1 MRTVVL
7 SPFPYLNS
15 IMENNEV
22 LDRQYSIRLFDGMP
36 PMEVM
41 CSLASYTNNGTLAL
55 QLFNKPDLPDG
66 YPLPDDPR
74 KLFCEPFGVV
84 TVNLFESRLLPY
96 SVQFIDENNLPG
108 IGAWLRQ
115 NGIAQPTGVHAPS
128 GYCLYEA
135 YRFNIPEKDL
145 KEVIDRRQQLGTQ
158 PAEERQSAER
168 KIK

>member
-1 MRTVVL
+1 
-7 SPFPYLNS
+7 
-15 IMENNEV
+15 MENTEV
-22 LDRQYSIRLFDGMP
+22 LDRQYSTRLFDSMP

-55 QLFNKPDLPDG
+55 QLFNKPDIPEAYLPSG
-66 YPLPDDPR
+66 DPK
-74 KLFCEPFGVV
+74 KLFCEPVGVV
-84 TVNLFESRLLPY
+84 TVNLFESALLPY
-96 SVQFIDENNLPG
+96 NIQFVDENNMPG

-115 NGIAQPTGVHAPS
+115 NGIAQPTGYHAAS

-158 PAEERQSAER
+158 PPEQKHTQER
-168 KIK
+168 KMK

>member
-1 MRTVVL
+1 
-7 SPFPYLNS
+7 
-15 IMENNEV
+15 MENSEV
-22 LDRQYSIRLFDGMP
+22 LDRQYSIRLFDSMP

-55 QLFNKPDLPDG
+55 QLFNKPDIPERYLPSG
-66 YPLPDDPR
+66 DPK

-84 TVNLFESRLLPY
+84 TVNLFESGLLPY
-96 SVQFIDENNLPG
+96 NVQFVDENNLPG

-115 NGIAQPTGVHAPS
+115 NGIAQPTGYHAAS

-135 YRFNIPEKDL
+135 YRFNFNEKDL
-145 KEVIDRRQQLGTQ
+145 KEVMDRRQQLGTQ
-158 PAEERQSAER
+158 PVEQRNAQER

>member
-1 MRTVVL
+1 
-7 SPFPYLNS
+7 
-15 IMENNEV
+15 MENSEV
-22 LDRQYSIRLFDGMP
+22 LDRQYSIRLFDSMP

-55 QLFNKPDLPDG
+55 QLFNKPDIPERYLPSG
-66 YPLPDDPR
+66 DPK

-84 TVNLFESRLLPY
+84 TVNLFESGLLPY
-96 SVQFIDENNLPG
+96 NVQFVDENNLPG

-115 NGIAQPTGVHAPS
+115 NGIAQPTGYHAAS

-135 YRFNIPEKDL
+135 YRFNFNEKDL
-145 KEVIDRRQQLGTQ
+145 KEVMDRRQQLGTQ
-158 PAEERQSAER
+158 PVEQRNVQER

>member
-1 MRTVVL
+1 
-7 SPFPYLNS
+7 
-15 IMENNEV
+15 MENTEV
-22 LDRQYSIRLFDGMP
+22 LDRQYSIRLFDSMP

-55 QLFNKPDLPDG
+55 QLFNKPDIPERYLPSG
-66 YPLPDDPR
+66 DPK

-84 TVNLFESRLLPY
+84 TVNLFESGLLPY
-96 SVQFIDENNLPG
+96 NVQFVDENNLPG

-115 NGIAQPTGVHAPS
+115 NGIAQPTGYHAAS

-135 YRFNIPEKDL
+135 YRFNFNEKDL
-145 KEVIDRRQQLGTQ
+145 KEVMDRRQQLGTQ
-158 PAEERQSAER
+158 PVDQRNAQER

>member
-1 MRTVVL
+1 
-7 SPFPYLNS
+7 
-15 IMENNEV
+15 MENSEV
-22 LDRQYSIRLFDGMP
+22 LDWQYSIRLFDSMP

-55 QLFNKPDLPDG
+55 QLFNKPDIPERYLPSG
-66 YPLPDDPR
+66 DPK

-84 TVNLFESRLLPY
+84 TVNLFESGLLPY
-96 SVQFIDENNLPG
+96 NVQFVDENNLPG

-115 NGIAQPTGVHAPS
+115 NGIAQPTGYHAAS

-135 YRFNIPEKDL
+135 YRFNFNEKDL
-145 KEVIDRRQQLGTQ
+145 KEVMDRRQQLGTQ
-158 PAEERQSAER
+158 PVEQRNAQER

>member
-1 MRTVVL
+1 MK
-7 SPFPYLNS
+7 NS
-15 IMENNEV
+15 EV
-22 LDRQYSIRLFDGMP
+22 LDRQYSIRLFDSMP

-55 QLFNKPDLPDG
+55 QLFNKPDIPERYLPSG
-66 YPLPDDPR
+66 DPK

-84 TVNLFESRLLPY
+84 TVNLFESGLLPY
-96 SVQFIDENNLPG
+96 NVQFVDENNLPG

-115 NGIAQPTGVHAPS
+115 NGIAQPTGYHAAS

-135 YRFNIPEKDL
+135 YRFNFNEKDL
-145 KEVIDRRQQLGTQ
+145 KEVMDRRQQLGTQ
-158 PAEERQSAER
+158 PVEQRNAQER

>member
-1 MRTVVL
+1 
-7 SPFPYLNS
+7 
-15 IMENNEV
+15 MENSEV
-22 LDRQYSIRLFDGMP
+22 LDRQYSIRLFDSMP

-55 QLFNKPDLPDG
+55 QLFNKPDIPEKYLPSG
-66 YPLPDDPR
+66 DPK

-84 TVNLFESRLLPY
+84 TVNLFESGLLPY
-96 SVQFIDENNLPG
+96 NVQFVDENNLPG

-115 NGIAQPTGVHAPS
+115 NGIAQPTGYHAAS

-135 YRFNIPEKDL
+135 YRFNFNEKDL
-145 KEVIDRRQQLGTQ
+145 KEVMDRRQQLGTQ
-158 PAEERQSAER
+158 PVEQRNVQER